1 MGWLGRSR
9 FLVAGLVVIAIAALL
24 TAWRFQ
30 EPTPRGTTAQGF
42 SAIWAQEVLGRVLS
56 EGRPHPLGSPSQSE
70 VRAGILLEL
79 YALGLEPEVQTATG
93 CAAQG
98 VCAAVQNILVH
109 IPGRTDATVL
119 VSAHTDSTAA
129 GPGAADDGS
138 GVVILLGLARHLRDH
153 EAHNGVILLF
163 SEGEE
168 LGMLGARAFLEHH
181 PLAAR
186 VDVAVNLEARGSSG
200 VSMLFQTQ
208 GADAWLME
216 NYAAHAP
223 APFSTSVAQI
233 VYEAMPHYT
242 DLSAFAAFG
251 IPGVD
256 FAFFDDAETYHS
268 PRDTV
273 ERLDWGSVQSQGDNA
288 LAMVRGLMDQDLD
301 QPHTDHAVWFDVF
314 GRTLVVL
321 PRTAMFPIS
330 AGGFALWLSLLL
342 WRRRKGLVA
351 DRISQTLALTMSG
364 TAVVVSVA
372 APGAAYLLAL
382 PPLGAAVGALIAW
395 MRGGHGEGWASLGG
409 LVISSVLWFPVI
421 ETMRIALGNG
431 PVVWLSAVLA
441 LMWVV
446 PLVGVPQWMA
456 HRRGGA
462 VASLVTMVLA
472 VCFTSGCREAPAS
485 VGERPVE
492 GPFWWG
498 VATSPYQVEDPGD
511 GKYATDWDLAFQR
524 GQLKHARG
532 QGAGSWSHMERDR
545 QALVDLGVS
554 HYRFGIEWAR
564 VEPEPGVYDDVALE
578 RYADHARALAAA
590 GIEPVVCLWHFT
602 FPDWATNL
610 DDPHQ
615 TGWLHPQTTARWSA
629 YVKRVAAA
637 LGPDVTLWAPQ
648 NEPNAQAMAAYFMGI
663 WPPGVSGDLGLVG
676 AHTQAAAD
684 RFVEAAVILRASVP
698 DAQIITIQNIIAF
711 EREAWDVPGLFVG
724 VGDRYN
730 HDHLDRVHESAD
742 LIGFNYY
749 YRRAATPFP
758 ADEEIWPAGIRWA
771 IEDLQTRYGKPL
783 VVMENGLGTDNEALR
798 QAYLRAHAH
807 RVLTARDDGWD
818 VRGYFLWSLVDNYE
832 WAQGWDVRYG
842 LYGVDPAD
850 QSLVP
855 KESVALYRKI
865 VQGEVRP

>member
-1 MGWLGRSR
+1 MGRLLRSR
-9 FLVAGLVVIAIAALL
+9 FLVAGLAIVVCSALL

-30 EPTPRGTTAQGF
+30 EPLPQGTAAEGF
-42 SAIWAQEVLGRVLS
+42 SALRARQVLSRVLPTDA
-56 EGRPHPLGSPSQSE
+56 PHPLGSREQE
-70 VRAGILLEL
+70 AVRSRILREL
-79 YALGLEPEVQTATG
+79 YSLDLVPEVQTATA
-93 CAAQG
+93 CSAQG
-98 VCAAVQNILVH
+98 ICGEVRNILVH
-109 IPGRTDATVL
+109 LPGATEATVL

-138 GVVILLGLARHLRDH
+138 GVAILVELARLLRH
-153 EAHNGVILLF
+153 GEAHNGIILLF
-163 SEGEE
+163 TEGEE
-168 LGMLGARAFLEHH
+168 LGMLGAIAFLEQH

-186 VDVAVNLEARGSSG
+186 VDVAVNLEARGQSG

-208 GADAWLME
+208 GPDAWLME
-216 NYAAHAP
+216 TYAAHAP
-223 APFSTSVAQI
+223 APFSTSLAKT
-233 VYEAMPHYT
+233 VYETMPHGT

-256 FAFFDDAETYHS
+256 FAFFDGAAAYHS
-268 PRDTV
+268 PLDTL

-288 LAMVRGLMDQDLD
+288 LAMVRGLVDMDLD
-301 QPHTDHAVWFDVF
+301 QPRTGHAVWFDVF
-314 GRTLVVL
+314 GLTLVVL
-321 PRTAMFPIS
+321 PRTAIFPIS
-330 AGGFALWLSLLL
+330 AGVLALWLGLLL
-342 WRRRKGLVA
+342 WRRRRGAVGG
-351 DRISQTLALTMSG
+351 RTTQTLALCMSG
-364 TAVVVSVA
+364 TAVLVSVFV
-372 APGAAYLLAL
+372 PSGAYLLVF
-382 PPLGAAVGALIAW
+382 PPLGAAIGALLARLW
-395 MRGGHGEGWASLGG
+395 GGHEEGWSGLGG

-421 ETMRIALGNG
+421 EAMRIALGSG
-431 PVVWLSAVLA
+431 PVLWLSAALA
-441 LMWVV
+441 LVWMIPLAGIPLWRAEPKGGMLGSVV
-446 PLVGVPQWMA
+446 AML
-456 HRRGGA
+456 
-462 VASLVTMVLA
+462 LA
-472 VCFTSGCREAPAS
+472 FLSSGCSEAPAMATQRT
-485 VGERPVE
+485 GE

-498 VATSPYQVEDPGD
+498 VATSPYQVEDPGEST
-511 GKYATDWDLAFQR
+511 YTTDWDLSYAR
-524 GQLKHARG
+524 GDLKHARG
-532 QGAGSWSHMERDR
+532 QGAWSWTQMARDR
-545 QALVDLGVS
+545 AALKDLGVS

-564 VEPEPGVYDDVALE
+564 VEPEPGVYDTAALQ
-578 RYADHARALAAA
+578 RYADHARALAAM

-629 YVKRVAAA
+629 YVAHVAAA

-684 RFVEAAVILRASVP
+684 RFVEAASILRASIP
-698 DAQIITIQNIIAF
+698 GAQIITIQNIIAF
-711 EREAWDVPGLFVG
+711 EREGWDVPGLFVR
-724 VGDRYN
+724 VGERYN

-749 YRRAATPFP
+749 YRRAATPYP
-758 ADEEIWPAGIRWA
+758 AAEESWPAGIRWA

-798 QAYLRAHAH
+798 QAYLRAHTH
-807 RVLTARDDGWD
+807 RVLSAREDGWD

-842 LYGVDPAD
+842 LYGVDPTD

-855 KESVALYRKI
+855 KDSVALYRRI
-865 VQGEVRP
+865 VRGQERP